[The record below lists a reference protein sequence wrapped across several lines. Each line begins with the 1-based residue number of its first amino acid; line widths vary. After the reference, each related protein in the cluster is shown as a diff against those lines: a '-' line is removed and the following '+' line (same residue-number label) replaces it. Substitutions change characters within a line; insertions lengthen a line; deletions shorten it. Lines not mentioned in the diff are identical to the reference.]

1 MLSIGRLF
9 RRRASRRRLSAT
21 EERLRLF
28 LLIGRRWVDASQMG
42 WRDLARWGSPNSHSL
57 EPSPY
62 VNWFYRVLLGFT
74 RFYWVLR
81 GFIGFYWVLMGFT
94 LVVGGAEQL
103 GVPFCWA
110 EGGGDGAFIK
120 WQTRTSFD
128 WQSVR
133 LSSCRSTA
141 HSSNNNSAVLDRS
154 TVRKIC
160 PCWLGLVLL
169 Q

>member
-74 RFYWVLR
+74 GFYWVLL

-94 LVVGGAEQL
+94 
-103 GVPFCWA
+103 GVNW
-110 EGGGDGAFIK
+110 
-120 WQTRTSFD
+120 
-128 WQSVR
+128 
-133 LSSCRSTA
+133 
-141 HSSNNNSAVLDRS
+141 
-154 TVRKIC
+154 
-160 PCWLGLVLL
+160 VLL
-169 Q
+169 SFTRFHWVLLGFTRFYWVLLGFIGFHWILLGFNGFYWGKLGFTRFYWV